1 VAIATPPGAS
11 ALGVVRL
18 SGPDAVPIAGALL
31 RARSALESQSSHTI
45 RKVHLVNHY
54 AGTLIDEAMCVVMR
68 APRSPTGEDVV
79 ELSCHGGPAL
89 LAMVVAELCRAGARL
104 AMPGEFTRRAFVNGR
119 VDLARAEAVA
129 LLISARTERAVTLAA
144 RALEGGLGRQIE
156 ALREALVD
164 LIARLEVGLD
174 FPDDEVS
181 LASVAARA
189 RVEGLAHEVNALLA
203 AAHRGRLVHDGVT
216 IALVGRP
223 NAGKSSLLNALLGR
237 ERAIVAPTPGTTR
250 DVVEGT
256 LEIAG
261 VPVRLLDT
269 AGIGQPGDPVEAEG
283 MRRTNRAIEE
293 SDLVV
298 LIVDG
303 SVPPSAD
310 PHLEGALAG
319 RPVLAVRSKCDL
331 PLHPGVAIGTD
342 RVAVSATTGSGLAAL
357 LTELAAEVSRVA
369 GIANDE
375 SQIAATLRQM
385 EGLEGIGRSLQ
396 TAAGA
401 LAELP
406 LEVALVDLRDAL
418 VTASTLLGCDVGDAV
433 LDRIFA
439 TFCVGK

>member
-1 VAIATPPGAS
+1 MAIATPPGAS

-18 SGPDAVPIAGALL
+18 SGPDAVPVAGALL
-31 RARSALESQSSHTI
+31 RAPSALEPQPSHTI
-45 RKVHLVNHY
+45 RKVHLVNHR

-119 VDLARAEAVA
+119 IDLARAEAVA

-144 RALEGGLGRQIE
+144 RALDGGLGRQIE
-156 ALREALVD
+156 ALREALID

-181 LASVAARA
+181 LASVGARA
-189 RVEGLAHEVNALLA
+189 RVEGLAHDVSAMLA
-203 AAHRGRLVHDGVT
+203 AAHRGRLVHEGVT

-256 LEIAG
+256 LEIGG

-283 MRRTNRAIEE
+283 MRRANGAIEE
-293 SDLVV
+293 SDLVM

-303 SVPPSAD
+303 SIAPNAGD
-310 PHLEGALAG
+310 HLDAALAG
-319 RPVLAVRSKCDL
+319 RQVLAVRSKCDL
-331 PLHPGVAIGTD
+331 RPHPDVAIGSD
-342 RVAVSATTGSGLAAL
+342 HVAVSATTGSGLPAL
-357 LTELAAEVSRVA
+357 LSELAAEVTRVA

-375 SQIAATLRQM
+375 SQIAATLRQI
-385 EGLEGIGRSLQ
+385 EGLESIGRSLQ

-418 VTASTLLGCDVGDAV
+418 VTASALLGCEAGDAV